1 VKLKSSHYI
10 KINLPDVL
18 EKQLRHSLY
27 FFQSVQLERIM
38 SETDKGGEEEA
49 GSQEEAGPASD
60 TRSGLHQ
67 PFSLRLP
74 EDVKRH
80 DLAPIHSLLLDLAIS
95 LQVKV
100 NKEIENI
107 GRIRRR
113 LSMEM

>member
-1 VKLKSSHYI
+1 
-10 KINLPDVL
+10 
-18 EKQLRHSLY
+18 
-27 FFQSVQLERIM
+27 M

-49 GSQEEAGPASD
+49 ASKEDAGQETD
-60 TRSGLHQ
+60 TRPGLSQ
-67 PFSLRLP
+67 PFSLRLA

-107 GRIRRR
+107 GMIRRR

>member
-1 VKLKSSHYI
+1 
-10 KINLPDVL
+10 
-18 EKQLRHSLY
+18 
-27 FFQSVQLERIM
+27 M
-38 SETDKGGEEEA
+38 SETGKEPMGEEAAVNKQDTNNTTAAANQQLDRDKA
-49 GSQEEAGPASD
+49 GGSAASS
-60 TRSGLHQ
+60 TEVLARPSFG
-67 PFSLRLP
+67 LRLG

-100 NKEIENI
+100 NLEIQNI